1 MSESYIVIDGKRID
15 LTPEQLATLGIE
27 APKKSPFERVK
38 PTEKYYCI
46 RTNGRID
53 MEREVDHSNDAAL
66 FNVANYCTDRSLLEQ
81 RALHEIL
88 NRRLWRYSMEHDG
101 DKIDWCDSSDKYTV
115 YMLHDKN
122 KIRTSAAPISCPSIG
137 SPYFRTYVAANAAI
151 EEIVKPFLKEH
162 PEFTL

>member
-38 PTEKYYCI
+38 AGDGFYY
-46 RTNGRID
+46 ID
-53 MEREVDHSNDAAL
+53 FDGSVKWGVEESLDGDNDLIAIS
-66 FNVANYCTDRSLLEQ
+66 NYCTDESLMQQ

-151 EEIVKPFLKEH
+151 DEIIKPFMEEH
-162 PEFTL
+162 PEFKL